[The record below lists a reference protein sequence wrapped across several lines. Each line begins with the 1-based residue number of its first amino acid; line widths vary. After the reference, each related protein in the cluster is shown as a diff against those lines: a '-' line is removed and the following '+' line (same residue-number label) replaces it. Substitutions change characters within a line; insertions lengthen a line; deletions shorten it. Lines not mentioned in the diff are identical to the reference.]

1 MTSSATD
8 KKLEIDKKLEN
19 KLEIYKNLEIK
30 LEIYKNLEIKLEIY
44 SYLKLENKLEIFV
57 FLLMV
62 DELNITPTN
71 GVSLR
76 YKGYSKNATRY
87 PTANKFILHSHSWE
101 PGIFFFI
108 RKQFSGKTFP
118 YFAQEQKMFY
128 MPFVLGRV
136 AHKWYLCTTDIS
148 MAPTTSQIY
157 DECQSQPAKVWAM
170 MPGNIICQTIPTTP
184 LIFDVSFKL
193 ATLCWV

>member
-1 MTSSATD
+1 MNS
-8 KKLEIDKKLEN
+8 I
-19 KLEIYKNLEIK
+19 
-30 LEIYKNLEIKLEIY
+30 
-44 SYLKLENKLEIFV
+44 
-57 FLLMV
+57 LLQLMALV
-62 DELNITPTN
+62 YGTKGTVKTQPVTQRPI
-71 GVSLR
+71 SL
-76 YKGYSKNATRY
+76 SCIAIHES
-87 PTANKFILHSHSWE
+87 PEF
-101 PGIFFFI
+101 FFFI

-128 MPFVLGRV
+128 MPFVLCRV